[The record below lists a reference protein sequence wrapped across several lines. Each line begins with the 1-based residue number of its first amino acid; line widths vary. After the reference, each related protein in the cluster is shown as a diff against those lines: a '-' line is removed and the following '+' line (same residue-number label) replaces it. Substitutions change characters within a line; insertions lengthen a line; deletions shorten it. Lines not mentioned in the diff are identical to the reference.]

1 MLKIEVFSH
10 SLFEEECKKDK
21 LNDANVENETDK
33 AFIDIIGTEE
43 CLKYYLDE
51 EDTRH
56 YFKDHPNVLNLE
68 FDDTPN
74 DVMYK
79 GHLFKTMNM
88 EQAERTLDFIE
99 EMIGN
104 GVTYFRICCRA
115 GYSRS
120 RAIAEY
126 IYRYCLEHDI
136 EVEYADRMTYSN
148 TLNRMVLLRVQ
159 YAYYKKHR
167 MYEFSNSGY
176 DYPDDIKG
184 NKIEYV

>member
-10 SLFEEECKKDK
+10 SLFEEWCKKDN
-21 LNDANVENETDK
+21 LDDGNVDNEKDK

-51 EDTRH
+51 PNTKH
-56 YFKDHPNVLNLE
+56 YFEDHPNVLNLE
-68 FDDTPN
+68 FDDTPT

-88 EQAERTLDFIE
+88 TQAERTVNFIE
-99 EMIGN
+99 EMIED

-115 GYSRS
+115 GMSRS
-120 RAIAEY
+120 RAIAEF
-126 IYRYCLEHDI
+126 IYRHCLQHEI
-136 EVEYADRMTYSN
+136 EVEYADRTEYTTM
-148 TLNRMVLLRVQ
+148 LNRMVLLKLQ
-159 YAYYKKHR
+159 HAYYKKHQ
-167 MYEFSNSGY
+167 MYEYSNGY